1 MNTASFAQHG
11 MRGREAHLL
20 YEVPDILLVTAQ
32 IARLQAQVCLQDIA
46 ALLECHGPVAA
57 GQYVIYCLGQLILH
71 RAPCSISNR
80 SVCQGPYS
88 MLVLNSSWRFFT
100 ASSMLSSIV
109 PCA

>member
-57 GQYVIYCLGQLILH
+57 GQYVI
-71 RAPCSISNR
+71 
-80 SVCQGPYS
+80 CQ
-88 MLVLNSSWRFFT
+88 NK
-100 ASSMLSSIV
+100 LSRPTDPTQSTL
-109 PCA
+109 